1 MEDSE
6 KRRDLVNL
14 MNAMVG
20 GDFVV
25 AARMLREAQDEF
37 PDQFGQLAKDLGIG
51 RRKAYALAQ
60 INRTFDDLGVPWER
74 LRQIGWTKLM
84 IIAPYVG
91 EDSLDGLLDL
101 AEACTAHE
109 LNRHLHGDPVFADEH
124 CVILYL
130 SNDQYQVFEQALVGH
145 GAFRN
150 ARGLVS
156 KEAALTKA
164 LQRLLTKF

>member
-14 MNAMVG
+14 MNSMVG

-37 PDQFGQLAKDLGIG
+37 PDKFAQVAKDLGIG
-51 RRKAYALAQ
+51 KRKAYALAQ

-84 IIAPYVG
+84 IIAPYAG

-109 LNRHLHGDPVFADEH
+109 LSRHLHGEPVFADEH

-130 SNDQYQVFEQALVGH
+130 SNEQYQVFEQALVGH
-145 GAFRN
+145 GALRST
-150 ARGLVS
+150 RGMAG

-164 LQRLLTKF
+164 LERLLTKF